1 MERVSINNY
10 VVRFFSSVEEAAYT
24 AKVLGLNIYQHDNTN
39 QYLVADDL
47 SLEIPEIIDAS
58 GMIFSKPS
66 IQNSETI
73 KLWIKELS
81 ANLVK
86 I

>member
-1 MERVSINNY
+1 MERVTINNY
-10 VVRFFSSVEEAAYT
+10 VVRFFSSVEEAADT
-24 AKVLGLNIYQHDNTN
+24 AKVLGLNIYQHDNAN

-47 SLEIPEIIDAS
+47 SLEVPEIIDAS
-58 GMIFSKPS
+58 GMIFSKRS
-66 IQNSETI
+66 IQSSDTI

-81 ANLVK
+81 SNLVK